1 MQIEKLKL
9 LPEKDQA
16 IIVLLEEIVRELRA
30 MNKLID
36 VEAHP

>member
-1 MQIEKLKL
+1 MKIEELKA

-16 IIVLLEEIVRELRA
+16 IILLLEEILRELRA

-36 VEAHP
+36 VEVER